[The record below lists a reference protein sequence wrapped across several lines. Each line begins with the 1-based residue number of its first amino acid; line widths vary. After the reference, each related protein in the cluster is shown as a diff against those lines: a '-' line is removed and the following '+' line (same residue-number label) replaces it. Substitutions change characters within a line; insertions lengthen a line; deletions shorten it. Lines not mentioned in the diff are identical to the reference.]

1 MRFLLD
7 TDAAIALIKSRPD
20 AVAWLRERQP
30 HEVALSSV
38 SKAELYYGARKSERV
53 EHNLGVLSRFFGPFR
68 SLAFDDRAAEE
79 YGIIRADLE
88 RSGTLIGPNDL
99 LIAALARSRDLTLVS
114 FNQREFGRVA
124 GLRLSD
130 FNEGDPFGRD

>member
-7 TDAAIALIKSRPD
+7 TDAAIALIKGSPE
-20 AVAWLRERQP
+20 ALAWLRRRTP
-30 HEVALSSV
+30 AEVALSGV

-53 EHNLGVLSRFFGPFR
+53 EYNLAVLRRFFEPFA
-68 SLAFDDRAAEE
+68 SIAFDDRAAEE

-88 RSGTLIGPNDL
+88 RAGTPIGPNDL

-114 FNQREFGRVA
+114 PNRREFGRVG
-124 GLRLSD
+124 GLRLTD
-130 FNEGDPFGRD
+130 FELPDPR

>member
-7 TDAAIALIKSRPD
+7 TDAGIALIKGKPQ
-20 AVAWLRERQP
+20 AVAWLRRRAP
-30 HEVALSSV
+30 AEVVMSGV
-38 SKAELYYGARKSERV
+38 SKAELYYGARKSAQV
-53 EHNLGVLSRFFGPFR
+53 EHNLGVLHRFFEPFR

-88 RSGTLIGPNDL
+88 RTGTPIGPNDL

-114 FNQREFGRVA
+114 LKRREFGRVA
-124 GLRLSD
+124 GLRLTD
-130 FNEGDPFGRD
+130 FESADS

>member
-7 TDAAIALIKSRPD
+7 TDAAIALIKGRPL
-20 AVAWLRERQP
+20 AIEWLRQRAP
-30 HEVALSSV
+30 AEVVLSGV

-53 EHNLGVLSRFFGPFR
+53 EHNLGVLHRFFKPFQ

-88 RSGTLIGPNDL
+88 RAGTPIGPNDL
-99 LIAALARSRDLTLVS
+99 LIAALSRSRDLTLVS
-114 FNQREFGRVA
+114 LNRREFGRVA
-124 GLRLSD
+124 GLRLVEFESSA
-130 FNEGDPFGRD
+130 